1 MAEEPVL
8 NRDTALSLR
17 PLSKT
22 VFVTENQRRPWN
34 SNLFQPFETPFL
46 RIWDRYSGSRL
57 DDENCMISRAPRQRL
72 DTLESRKTSLTT
84 HIDHKDWTPTPYISF
99 TTSAAAI
106 QELAGWRA
114 QRRGAQTL
122 TVVDPNA
129 RIADGL
135 PILDVAAEMD
145 HYGIPDPYGRSNQ
158 YYMDHY
164 LCLWEVTEREIVG
177 HWQWNDLRANEQWYH
192 EIILPAF
199 QEHGRKMVSRRLEEE
214 TLGLSAI
221 MNGLSCTY
229 LILGKSRTAQLTR
242 QVISDTSDPKY
253 LFYGDSD
260 TSSEGSPGY
269 FEGESCWSDTD
280 DEAGGT

>member
-8 NRDTALSLR
+8 NRETALSLLR
-17 PLSKT
+17 PPLKT

-34 SNLFQPFETPFL
+34 NNLFQPFETPFL
-46 RIWDRYSGSRL
+46 RIWDCYSGSQP

-84 HIDHKDWTPTPYISF
+84 HINHRDWTPTPYISF
-99 TTSAAAI
+99 TTSAAAV
-106 QELAGWRA
+106 QELADWRVR
-114 QRRGAQTL
+114 RRGAQTL
-122 TVVDPNA
+122 TVLDPNA

-135 PILDVAAEMD
+135 PILDIAAEMD

-177 HWQWNDLRANEQWYH
+177 HWQWNDLIANEQWYH

-199 QEHGRKMVSRRLEEE
+199 QEHGRKMVPRSLEEE
-214 TLGLSAI
+214 TLSLSAV
-221 MNGLSCTY
+221 MNELSCMY
-229 LILGKSRTAQLTR
+229 LILGKS
-242 QVISDTSDPKY
+242 
-253 LFYGDSD
+253 
-260 TSSEGSPGY
+260 
-269 FEGESCWSDTD
+269 
-280 DEAGGT
+280 